1 MAVEFGVET
10 GNGQFEPFGVDAT
23 AGEGDCFEISPD
35 LTVRVMQT
43 PGHTWD
49 FLSYY
54 VPQRKLLV
62 SSEALGTPDETGYI
76 VTDCL
81 VDYDVHYQSMLR
93 LNALDV
99 DTLCLGHI
107 YACTG
112 SDARRHMD
120 ASLVHS
126 RRFFNMV
133 AQFPVRGK
141 RGYPHR
147 DEAGQSIRMGRQGRD
162 SATRT
167 GLCAQPGS
175 PHQFGCAKMPGPAT
189 TRPNTIYLCKDSHMI
204 SPDLTVDI
212 GGLKLQ
218 NPVMTAS
225 GTFGYA
231 REFAHYMDLNRLG
244 AIIVKGLSLNPSKGN
259 PPPRIVET
267 DCGMLN
273 AIGLENVG
281 IDAFIR
287 DKLPFLATLHPPAI
301 ANIYGKTIEEYAA
314 LAERLEPLDAVR
326 GLEVNISCPNVKEG
340 GVAFGS
346 DPKIAHQVVSRP

>member
-1 MAVEFGVET
+1 VITDRIGEIAHNVHMVGHRAVPVFLVDGDRPALFDAGLAFLGPVYAGQIKRILGDRQPSWCFLTHSHFDHCGAVAYLKKQFPEMRIVCSKKAAAVLGRPNAISLISDLNRFAAGMAVEFGVET
-10 GNGQFEPFGVDAT
+10 GDGQFEPFGVDAT

-133 AQFPVRGK
+133 VRFLSEEKGDIPTVMKRVKAYEWDGK
-141 RGYPHR
+141 AGIRQPEPAYVLNL
-147 DEAGQSIRMGRQGRD
+147 EARINSVARKCQVLRQPD
-162 SATRT
+162 QDHLFEKTAT
-167 GLCAQPGS
+167 
-175 PHQFGCAKMPGPAT
+175 
-189 TRPNTIYLCKDSHMI
+189 
-204 SPDLTVDI
+204 
-212 GGLKLQ
+212 
-218 NPVMTAS
+218 
-225 GTFGYA
+225 
-231 REFAHYMDLNRLG
+231 
-244 AIIVKGLSLNPSKGN
+244 
-259 PPPRIVET
+259 
-267 DCGMLN
+267 
-273 AIGLENVG
+273 
-281 IDAFIR
+281 
-287 DKLPFLATLHPPAI
+287 
-301 ANIYGKTIEEYAA
+301 
-314 LAERLEPLDAVR
+314 
-326 GLEVNISCPNVKEG
+326 
-340 GVAFGS
+340 
-346 DPKIAHQVVSRP
+346 